1 MKNTVE
7 ERLLQLRA
15 ERAQVAIDSIKK
27 SESTDAN
34 ADADAAN
41 TVAAA
46 AAAKPS
52 RRRKQA
58 GQDAAASS
66 APMANFVRAPRNL
79 CRFRIFW
86 QLASSVFAWI

>member
-46 AAAKPS
+46 AAKPS

-79 CRFRIFW
+79 CRFRIFP